1 MKKQLRKSRCWPFQH
16 GKDRWHKKLLGNY
29 WRWLAVGLALTT
41 LLAGPIFA
49 QTISPFPSGSSSEV
63 RSQPTTAPE
72 KPTANPTVSRLVPD
86 QWIVAAETVDAASV
100 YLDGR
105 TLFKVS
111 APPIEGQRPAEA
123 RAQEIQQR
131 LNYLTGQMRL
141 TGQMSQPMVTDGSE
155 SGSALGPEAGAKVP
169 NVAVSVDEPSN
180 LPVIFVDDQM
190 LLTVTN
196 LDAQLNGS
204 SPYPLALSLAE
215 KLRMAFQRYLQERS
229 PPFLRQQTKVAVSI
243 LGVTILLQLLLRR
256 MLIRLKQRQVWLAEA
271 KHQLGEV
278 RPPNLVVET
287 PVSIGFNTLFDQL
300 QARFDNRQKRKLNET
315 AWGLLSL
322 LRSVL
327 WIASALWILY
337 LFPYSRW
344 LTTLLLQWLEVPA
357 QIFLL
362 AGLAY
367 TGIRLSSLA
376 IDKGSL
382 ALQEGAQLASGQS
395 QRLSLRFSTFSQVVK
410 GIVGLLI
417 VVVAGTFALAATGVQ
432 IAPLLAGAGIVGL
445 GVSLAAQ
452 SLIKDLINGFLIL
465 FEDHFGIGDVVSI
478 GGLTGSVEY
487 INLRITQ
494 LRDSEGRLITIP
506 NSQINI
512 VQNLSMDWAQVD
524 LRITVSP
531 RSDLTQVL
539 ELLKAIA
546 TDLSQDPEW
555 QRLILEP
562 PDLLGV
568 EALDFSGVTLRLLLK
583 TQPLQQWPVARE
595 LRRRIRDTFAK
606 EGIDMG
612 ISQELVS
619 VSWEDAEEMQDKK
632 PKSPD
637 GRA

>member
-1 MKKQLRKSRCWPFQH
+1 MKKQLRKWRYWPFQQ
-16 GKDRWHKKLLGNY
+16 GRSGWPLKLLGNY
-29 WRWLAVGLALTT
+29 WGWLAVGLALTT
-41 LLAGPIFA
+41 LLAGPVFA
-49 QTISPFPSGSSSEV
+49 QTISPFPSGQSSET
-63 RSQPTTAPE
+63 RSPSTDAPE
-72 KPTANPTVSRLVPD
+72 KPAVSRLVPE
-86 QWIVAAETVDAASV
+86 QWIVAAETVDAAAV

-105 TLFKVS
+105 TLFKIS

-131 LNYLTGQMRL
+131 LNYLTEQMGQ
-141 TGQMSQPMVTDGSE
+141 SMVIQ
-155 SGSALGPEAGAKVP
+155 GPEIDSEMPKVT
-169 NVAVSVDEPSN
+169 VSLDEPSS
-180 LPVIFVDDQM
+180 LPVIFVDEQM

-215 KLRMAFQRYLQERS
+215 KLRLAFQRYLQERS
-229 PPFLRQQTKVAVSI
+229 PPFLWQQAKVAIGI
-243 LGVTILLQLLLRR
+243 LGITILLQLLLKRIIRR
-256 MLIRLKQRQVWLAEA
+256 LQQRQVWLAEA
-271 KHQLGEV
+271 NHQLGEV
-278 RPPNLVVET
+278 REPNLVVET
-287 PVSIGFNTLFDQL
+287 PVYIGFNTLFEQL
-300 QARFDNRQKRKLNET
+300 KARFDNRQKRKLNET

-322 LRSVL
+322 FRSVL
-327 WIASALWILY
+327 WLAGALWILS

-367 TGIRLSSLA
+367 TAIRLSGLA
-376 IDKGSL
+376 IDKASL

-417 VVVAGTFALAATGVQ
+417 VIVAGTFALAATGVQ

-506 NSQINI
+506 NSQISI

-531 RSDLTQVL
+531 RSDLTHVL

-546 TDLSQDPEW
+546 TELSQDPEW

-568 EALDFSGVTLRLLLK
+568 EALDFTGVTLRLLLK

-632 PKSPD
+632 PRESD
-637 GRA
+637 GKA

>member
-1 MKKQLRKSRCWPFQH
+1 MKKQLRKSLCWPFQH
-16 GKDRWHKKLLGNY
+16 GQDSWHQKSLGNY
-29 WRWLAVGLALTT
+29 WRWLALGLAIAILFV
-41 LLAGPIFA
+41 GPAFA
-49 QTISPFPSGSSSEV
+49 QTISPFPSGNPSGQSSEA
-63 RSQPTTAPE
+63 RSPSTDAPE
-72 KPTANPTVSRLVPD
+72 KPTVSRLVPD
-86 QWIVAAETVDAASV
+86 QWIVATEAVDAASV

-131 LNYLTGQMRL
+131 LNYLTD
-141 TGQMSQPMVTDGSE
+141 QMSQPMASKESEVGSGVGSE
-155 SGSALGPEAGAKVP
+155 VGAEAGPEVP

-180 LPVIFVDDQM
+180 LPVIFVDDQL

-229 PPFLRQQTKVAVSI
+229 PPFLRQQAKVAVGI
-243 LGVTILLQLLLRR
+243 LGVMILLQLVLRR
-256 MLIRLKQRQVWLAEA
+256 MILRLKQRQVWLAEA
-271 KHQLGEV
+271 NHQLGEV
-278 RPPNLVVET
+278 RPPNPVVET
-287 PVSIGFNTLFDQL
+287 PMSIGFNTLFEQL
-300 QARFDNRQKRKLNET
+300 KARFDNRQKRKLNET
-315 AWGLLSL
+315 AWGVLSL
-322 LRSVL
+322 FRSALWMASVL
-327 WIASALWILY
+327 WILS
-337 LFPYSRW
+337 LFPHSRW

-367 TGIRLSSLA
+367 TAIRLSALA

-410 GIVGLLI
+410 GMVGLLI
-417 VVVAGTFALAATGVQ
+417 VVIAGTFALAATGVQ

-506 NSQINI
+506 NSQISI

-539 ELLKAIA
+539 ELLKSIA
-546 TDLSQDPEW
+546 TDLSQDAEW
-555 QRLILEP
+555 QRFILEP

-568 EALDFSGVTLRLLLK
+568 EALDFTGVTLRLLLK

-632 PKSPD
+632 PRSPE
-637 GRA
+637 GKA

>member
-229 PPFLRQQTKVAVSI
+229 PPFLRQQAKVAVSI

-568 EALDFSGVTLRLLLK
+568 EALDFTGVTLRLLLK

-595 LRRRIRDTFAK
+595 LRRRIRDTFAE